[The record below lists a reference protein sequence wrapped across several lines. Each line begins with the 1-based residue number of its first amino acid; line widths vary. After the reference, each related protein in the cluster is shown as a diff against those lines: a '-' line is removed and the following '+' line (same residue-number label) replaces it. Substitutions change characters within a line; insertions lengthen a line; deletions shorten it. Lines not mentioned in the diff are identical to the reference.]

1 MISAPI
7 SSTAIRHIKH
17 ILADCHTFQIV
28 AKSGQ
33 FIHYLQRFRIDFS
46 YSSSVEGSIDISIL
60 SIDITNACTEVVV
73 VYKRNTFQLHT
84 RSIQLS
90 QIIGTTYSYI
100 YFIFILNHTLTK
112 VTQLGVV
119 LSLVNITDEIRILIG
134 CIKGKSCVISSPTTL
149 IQNINTRLRQCH
161 LRPAVIQR
169 IVIVV
174 TTRCQRGTQSK
185 HAEHTE

>member
-1 MISAPI
+1 MISTPI

-17 ILADCHTFQIV
+17 ILADCHTFQVV

-46 YSSSVEGSIDISIL
+46 HSSSVEGSIDISIF
-60 SIDITNACTEVVV
+60 SIDITNACAEVVV
-73 VYKRNTFQLHT
+73 SNKRNTFQLHT
-84 RSIQLS
+84 CGIQFG

-100 YFIFILNHTLTK
+100 YFIFILNHALTK
-112 VTQLGVV
+112 VTQLGIV
-119 LSLVNITDEIRILIG
+119 LGLVDITDKIRILIG
-134 CIKGKSCVISSPTTL
+134 CIKGKSCIVRPL
-149 IQNINTRLRQCH
+149 RAFVQNIDTRLRQCH

-174 TTRCQRGTQSK
+174 TTRCQRDTQSK